1 MKAMKMRLRWRAA
14 ALGTGVGV
22 VSMVSACAAAAG
34 MMAGGAADPALMGY
48 WTAGILVGAG
58 LLGSLTA
65 LLGGG
70 SPADAALSAAGELM
84 VLLGLNWALNGA
96 QVEGFAV
103 TCLALAGGSGA
114 AILLTAGKGRS
125 RGHRRRKR
133 KKS

>member
-1 MKAMKMRLRWRAA
+1 MKAMKVRVRWRAA
-14 ALGTGVGV
+14 VLGTSVGV

-48 WTAGILVGAG
+48 WAAGILVGAG

-70 SPADAALSAAGELM
+70 PADAALSAVGELM

-114 AILLTAGKGRS
+114 AIMLTAGKGRS
-125 RGHRRRKR
+125 RVHRRRKR